1 MISLS
6 QFFQEASS
14 CRERKGSSV
23 SGSNLMKPSG
33 VCVWRCS
40 FSFFWKKIRNSEAA
54 LPLPGKEP
62 SYTEVA
68 MRATLQYLSK
78 HIDWTIYKFPK
89 FFCIF
94 SDLLWKCRE
103 KLPNALLDFKDGIG
117 GRTSACGEKPMD
129 PNVTLWWRFRHLF
142 LQLCE
147 MLQQGSS
154 LIPRFRVSW
163 SSPPNPEGRYRS
175 ITDVMGGQWT
185 DACAWRAE
193 PAAAHVNQTPDG
205 QSSLLRCKI

>member
-33 VCVWRCS
+33 VCVWRCC
-40 FSFFWKKIRNSEAA
+40 FSFFWKKLEILKLHFHFRERTRFTEA
-54 LPLPGKEP
+54 
-62 SYTEVA
+62 A

-89 FFCIF
+89 FFFYIQW
-94 SDLLWKCRE
+94 SVVE
-103 KLPNALLDFKDGIG
+103 MQGKLPNALLDFKDGIG
-117 GRTSACGEKPMD
+117 GRTSTCGEKPVD
-129 PNVTLWWRFRHLF
+129 PNVTLWWSFKHLF
-142 LQLCE
+142 LQLCK

-163 SSPPNPEGRYRS
+163 SPLPSPEGRYRS
-175 ITDVMGGQWT
+175 ITPSWKVQ
-185 DACAWRAE
+185 
-193 PAAAHVNQTPDG
+193 N
-205 QSSLLRCKI
+205 RCVCE